1 MYDHGPSDHT
11 EGALAVRYLSAEVS
25 VGRGVESF
33 PEEGEVEC
41 DDRIILD
48 NQRCRWAC
56 RRERLVPRSRRQE
69 VLKSKSERDSDRA
82 CLWHLSKRIDRVPGE
97 TITSRF
103 RYLYTCAH
111 KNRI

>member
-1 MYDHGPSDHT
+1 MYDHGPSEHI
-11 EGALAVRYLSAEVS
+11 EGALAV
-25 VGRGVESF
+25 VELRVFLRRAKSS
-33 PEEGEVEC
+33 C

-56 RRERLVPRSRRQE
+56 RRERLVPRSRRQA

-103 RYLYTCAH
+103 RYLCTCAH

>member
-69 VLKSKSERDSDRA
+69 VLKIRA
-82 CLWHLSKRIDRVPGE
+82 GLGPGPASG
-97 TITSRF
+97 TFPSVSIGFPAKPSHRGS
-103 RYLYTCAH
+103 A
-111 KNRI
+111 I